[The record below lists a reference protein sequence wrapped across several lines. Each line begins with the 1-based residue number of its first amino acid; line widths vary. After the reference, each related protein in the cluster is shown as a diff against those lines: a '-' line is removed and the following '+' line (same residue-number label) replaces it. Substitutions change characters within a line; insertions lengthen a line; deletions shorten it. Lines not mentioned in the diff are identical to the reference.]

1 MNTPNR
7 PGAIKREDCKNK
19 IRAQVSLIS
28 RTHARIMASE
38 MTHRVEFEIKHTSNA
53 KLEETLLWPRLFQ
66 IKTWSASTAKAWTF
80 TLLRLAP
87 RELKWCPNDIRSVLH
102 WRDFWG
108 RLRVLSST
116 LRDSENWLSLDQ
128 TRTHYWAQKKKRA
141 NRPNKE
147 KRERYWGRVRE
158 RG

>member
-53 KLEETLLWPRLFQ
+53 KLGETLLWPRFRLRLDHQ
-66 IKTWSASTAKAWTF
+66 VQLRLE
-80 TLLRLAP
+80 TLL
-87 RELKWCPNDIRSVLH
+87 
-102 WRDFWG
+102 
-108 RLRVLSST
+108 
-116 LRDSENWLSLDQ
+116 DQ
-128 TRTHYWAQKKKRA
+128 F
-141 NRPNKE
+141 
-147 KRERYWGRVRE
+147 
-158 RG
+158 